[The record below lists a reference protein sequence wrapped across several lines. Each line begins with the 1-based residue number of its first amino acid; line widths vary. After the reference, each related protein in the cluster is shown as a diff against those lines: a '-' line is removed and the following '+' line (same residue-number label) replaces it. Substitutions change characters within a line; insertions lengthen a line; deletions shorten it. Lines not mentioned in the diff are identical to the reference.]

1 MVVAA
6 WPDKRQ
12 SSAGRFNR
20 EMPTRRRSRGRIQLG
35 LRLAVIVKDGR
46 QALRWSKSEL
56 GFQSGV
62 SRQMVGE
69 IEAARANAS
78 LDVIAALLEALGITL
93 ELLAKGPVVIDARR
107 HDAAHAICSAYVQ
120 RRLEALG
127 WLVAREV
134 RIEQGRYLGWID
146 LLAFHEATGTL
157 LVIEVKTRLDDAGA
171 IERSMDWH
179 MSTAMRAARRLGW
192 HPKRLT
198 GWLLALATAEVD
210 DALRRTRTIWDRAFP
225 KRAAELALT
234 IADPSVADGRGLALI
249 DPRSRRRDWLI
260 RARIDGRRSRSA
272 YVGYADFMR
281 HAERST

>member
-1 MVVAA
+1 M
-6 WPDKRQ
+6 Q
-12 SSAGRFNR
+12 
-20 EMPTRRRSRGRIQLG
+20 TRRRSRGRIQLG
-35 LRLAVIVKDGR
+35 LRLAVIIRDGR
-46 QALRWSKSEL
+46 LAMRWTKTEL
-56 GFQSGV
+56 SSRSGV

-69 IEAARANAS
+69 IEAGRANAS
-78 LDVIAALLEALGITL
+78 LDVIAALLESLGISL

-134 RIEQGRYLGWID
+134 RIEQGRYVGWID

-157 LVIEVKTRLDDAGA
+157 LVIEVKTRVDDVGA

-192 HPKRLT
+192 QPERLT

-225 KRAAELALT
+225 KRAAGLALA
-234 IADPSVADGRGLALI
+234 IADPRVVGGRGLALI

-260 RARIDGRRSRSA
+260 RARIDGRRSRSP
-272 YVGYADFMR
+272 YEGYADFMR
-281 HAERST
+281 HSERST